1 MKQST
6 KTTNRAFM
14 HNNIPY
20 RYCYEEGGM
29 IEIEKDI
36 YTGSY
41 EIVPPNKEMKGSYN
55 SKMTKM
61 IMEEI
66 LQKLAEKFS
75 FQFTIRNRYRDKE
88 EYLASVMIDE
98 KGAGD
103 AYSHLKNLYN
113 NVLQENCD
121 IGHNNFAHTVYLTI
135 TTEAHT
141 PEQALEIF
149 AEADTWIKE
158 VFYSLYGF
166 QARAM
171 TLEERLE
178 LLHDIYHPGA
188 HNEEF
193 GAKVDY
199 DGKGFSIKSMQRM
212 NMDTKDVIAP
222 EYYDCKSRDYMRV
235 GNFYVRT
242 YFINS
247 IPENISDSV
256 LLDLASVSS
265 NSVLSIHYEQVDEE
279 LGFQVAAKH
288 VKDNTEVKNIPVRDT
303 VQDRKEHRVRRQ
315 ERAVRQ
321 NEEEYFYQS
330 ALNMFKRAKSQSHT
344 LLQASFVITLFAESM
359 EELERDSK
367 LLRVSASK
375 YVCQIRCLDLQQ
387 NEGFQSML
395 PLNNL
400 KVNVKRMFQVEQM
413 AVMQPLC
420 SQSIYEKELMFYGL
434 NSINDNF
441 VLMDRSNFPTAMI
454 AGVEN
459 SGKTFSV
466 KREAANTLLGTDD
479 EVVIL
484 TNNPREYHSFARNF
498 HGHIIGEF
506 HPDIFS
512 KDNNYNLDKDK
523 KILQRRFMAAYLI
536 SKLGFHRTCPSNELL
551 QSYYEQAEKEAEILA
566 EFSSLNEAL
575 LYAKDHPVELQ
586 LFVKSIENLSFHEDV
601 LNGRDRLTIMGYKK
615 EDELLAQLDYLWNY
629 AVQRKKKN
637 STVWIFVD
645 SVDELI
651 YSTTGSDYLISLLE
665 SADVLKTPIT
675 LVVEDAVHIVTNQRA
690 VIEFEYLLDKI
701 RCFRLFSL
709 NPVERKKFVEKLNIS
724 RQLIPYFV
732 DRSAGEG
739 VLITP
744 SFSVAFNDRF
754 ADKEDEFY
762 RLFV

>member
-158 VFYSLYGF
+158 IFYSLYGF

-400 KVNVKRMFQVEQM
+400 KVNVKRMFQ
-413 AVMQPLC
+413 
-420 SQSIYEKELMFYGL
+420 
-434 NSINDNF
+434 
-441 VLMDRSNFPTAMI
+441 
-454 AGVEN
+454 
-459 SGKTFSV
+459 
-466 KREAANTLLGTDD
+466 LL
-479 EVVIL
+479 V
-484 TNNPREYHSFARNF
+484 
-498 HGHIIGEF
+498 
-506 HPDIFS
+506 
-512 KDNNYNLDKDK
+512 
-523 KILQRRFMAAYLI
+523 
-536 SKLGFHRTCPSNELL
+536 
-551 QSYYEQAEKEAEILA
+551 
-566 EFSSLNEAL
+566 
-575 LYAKDHPVELQ
+575 
-586 LFVKSIENLSFHEDV
+586 
-601 LNGRDRLTIMGYKK
+601 
-615 EDELLAQLDYLWNY
+615 
-629 AVQRKKKN
+629 
-637 STVWIFVD
+637 
-645 SVDELI
+645 
-651 YSTTGSDYLISLLE
+651 
-665 SADVLKTPIT
+665 
-675 LVVEDAVHIVTNQRA
+675 
-690 VIEFEYLLDKI
+690 
-701 RCFRLFSL
+701 
-709 NPVERKKFVEKLNIS
+709 NI
-724 RQLIPYFV
+724 
-732 DRSAGEG
+732 
-739 VLITP
+739 
-744 SFSVAFNDRF
+744 
-754 ADKEDEFY
+754 
-762 RLFV
+762 

>member
-6 KTTNRAFM
+6 NTINRAFM

-41 EIVPPNKEMKGSYN
+41 EIMPPNKEMKGSYN

-88 EYLASVMIDE
+88 EYLTSVMIDE

-121 IGHNNFAHTVYLTI
+121 IGHNNFARTVYLTI

-158 VFYSLYGF
+158 IFYSLYGF

-212 NMDTKDVIAP
+212 NMDTKDIIAP
-222 EYYDCKSRDYMRV
+222 EYYDCKPRDYMRV

-279 LGFQVAAKH
+279 LGFQVAANH

-330 ALNMFKRAKSQSHT
+330 ALNMFKRAKSQGHT

-420 SQSIYEKELMFYGL
+420 SQSIYEREIMFYGL

-441 VLMDRSNFPTAMI
+441 VLMDRSNFATAMI

-484 TNNPREYHSFARNF
+484 SKNPREYHSFAHNF

-512 KDNNYNLDKDK
+512 KDDNYNLNKDK
-523 KILQRRFMAAYLI
+523 RILQRRFMAAYLI

-566 EFSSLNEAL
+566 EFSSLNETL

-586 LFVKSIENLSFHEDV
+586 LFVKSIEDFSFHEDT
-601 LNGRDRLTIMGYKK
+601 LSGRDRLTIMGYEK

-637 STVWIFVD
+637 STVWVFVD
-645 SVDELI
+645 FVDELI

-665 SADVLKTPIT
+665 RADVLKTPIT

-754 ADKEDEFY
+754 ADKEDAFY

>member
-158 VFYSLYGF
+158 IFYSLYGF

-359 EELERDSK
+359 EELERDSIANVTYDLSNQIKDK
-367 LLRVSASK
+367 LARVL
-375 YVCQIRCLDLQQ
+375 Y
-387 NEGFQSML
+387 
-395 PLNNL
+395 NL
-400 KVNVKRMFQVEQM
+400 KSVLGDLEQIKVSEKDKAALMLKDLDTYLQLVSVSMECGNIPTSWIVNSVLVNEAKQLATALEEKKSLVIQNREILGEVFSSGFFKIDADSKVSRIKKLTEYIESELCLSDAAWTEYILQVKNE
-413 AVMQPLC
+413 ATY
-420 SQSIYEKELMFYGL
+420 INGL
-434 NSINDNF
+434 YVS
-441 VLMDRSNFPTAMI
+441 
-454 AGVEN
+454 
-459 SGKTFSV
+459 
-466 KREAANTLLGTDD
+466 
-479 EVVIL
+479 
-484 TNNPREYHSFARNF
+484 
-498 HGHIIGEF
+498 
-506 HPDIFS
+506 
-512 KDNNYNLDKDK
+512 LDKMIHEINGLCD
-523 KILQRRFMAAYLI
+523 
-536 SKLGFHRTCPSNELL
+536 SLGIEHPSTV
-551 QSYYEQAEKEAEILA
+551 Y
-566 EFSSLNEAL
+566 
-575 LYAKDHPVELQ
+575 
-586 LFVKSIENLSFHEDV
+586 
-601 LNGRDRLTIMGYKK
+601 
-615 EDELLAQLDYLWNY
+615 ELLARYKLHSILNAKYPVLEEWFDNDTEEVCQVINDYEDHCARLTELCDLIAQHCETKIIESINIAENASRFLSIKEINRFSQIRDFNFEALQNY
-629 AVQRKKKN
+629 VDESKKEYAGIKKIYYEIHDGISDKVDSILEIPDRIYDINRCVQILKLLVREVLPGDRWFDTSEDAHFEEYIGLCIEKRKKYELLKN
-637 STVWIFVD
+637 EVEEHWD
-645 SVDELI
+645 K
-651 YSTTGSDYLISLLE
+651 
-665 SADVLKTPIT
+665 DVYK
-675 LVVEDAVHIVTNQRA
+675 
-690 VIEFEYLLDKI
+690 LD
-701 RCFRLFSL
+701 
-709 NPVERKKFVEKLNIS
+709 
-724 RQLIPYFV
+724 
-732 DRSAGEG
+732 
-739 VLITP
+739 
-744 SFSVAFNDRF
+744 
-754 ADKEDEFY
+754 
-762 RLFV
+762 

>member
-158 VFYSLYGF
+158 IFYSLYGF

-171 TLEERLE
+171 TLEECLE

-199 DGKGFSIKSMQRM
+199 DGKGFSIKSMLRM

-466 KREAANTLLGTDD
+466 KREAANTLL
-479 EVVIL
+479 
-484 TNNPREYHSFARNF
+484 PPY
-498 HGHIIGEF
+498 
-506 HPDIFS
+506 
-512 KDNNYNLDKDK
+512 
-523 KILQRRFMAAYLI
+523 
-536 SKLGFHRTCPSNELL
+536 
-551 QSYYEQAEKEAEILA
+551 
-566 EFSSLNEAL
+566 
-575 LYAKDHPVELQ
+575 
-586 LFVKSIENLSFHEDV
+586 
-601 LNGRDRLTIMGYKK
+601 
-615 EDELLAQLDYLWNY
+615 
-629 AVQRKKKN
+629 
-637 STVWIFVD
+637 
-645 SVDELI
+645 
-651 YSTTGSDYLISLLE
+651 
-665 SADVLKTPIT
+665 
-675 LVVEDAVHIVTNQRA
+675 
-690 VIEFEYLLDKI
+690 
-701 RCFRLFSL
+701 FRLLPGHFMVPLS
-709 NPVERKKFVEKLNIS
+709 EIW
-724 RQLIPYFV
+724 
-732 DRSAGEG
+732 
-739 VLITP
+739 
-744 SFSVAFNDRF
+744 
-754 ADKEDEFY
+754 
-762 RLFV
+762 RLAVK

>member
-41 EIVPPNKEMKGSYN
+41 EIMPPNKEKKGSYN

-75 FQFTIRNRYRDKE
+75 FQFTIRNRYRDKD

-98 KGAGD
+98 KGTGD
-103 AYSHLKNLYN
+103 AYSHLKDLYN

-121 IGHNNFAHTVYLTI
+121 IGHNNFARTVYLTI

-158 VFYSLYGF
+158 IFYSLYGF

-222 EYYDCKSRDYMRV
+222 EYYDCKPRDYMRV

-303 VQDRKEHRVRRQ
+303 VQDRKEHR
-315 ERAVRQ
+315 
-321 NEEEYFYQS
+321 
-330 ALNMFKRAKSQSHT
+330 
-344 LLQASFVITLFAESM
+344 
-359 EELERDSK
+359 D
-367 LLRVSASK
+367 
-375 YVCQIRCLDLQQ
+375 
-387 NEGFQSML
+387 G
-395 PLNNL
+395 L
-400 KVNVKRMFQVEQM
+400 K
-413 AVMQPLC
+413 C
-420 SQSIYEKELMFYGL
+420 
-434 NSINDNF
+434 
-441 VLMDRSNFPTAMI
+441 FP
-454 AGVEN
+454 
-459 SGKTFSV
+459 
-466 KREAANTLLGTDD
+466 
-479 EVVIL
+479 
-484 TNNPREYHSFARNF
+484 F
-498 HGHIIGEF
+498 HG
-506 HPDIFS
+506 
-512 KDNNYNLDKDK
+512 
-523 KILQRRFMAAYLI
+523 
-536 SKLGFHRTCPSNELL
+536 
-551 QSYYEQAEKEAEILA
+551 
-566 EFSSLNEAL
+566 
-575 LYAKDHPVELQ
+575 
-586 LFVKSIENLSFHEDV
+586 
-601 LNGRDRLTIMGYKK
+601 
-615 EDELLAQLDYLWNY
+615 
-629 AVQRKKKN
+629 
-637 STVWIFVD
+637 
-645 SVDELI
+645 
-651 YSTTGSDYLISLLE
+651 
-665 SADVLKTPIT
+665 
-675 LVVEDAVHIVTNQRA
+675 
-690 VIEFEYLLDKI
+690 
-701 RCFRLFSL
+701 
-709 NPVERKKFVEKLNIS
+709 
-724 RQLIPYFV
+724 
-732 DRSAGEG
+732 
-739 VLITP
+739 
-744 SFSVAFNDRF
+744 
-754 ADKEDEFY
+754 
-762 RLFV
+762 